1 MLYTLFSKVI
11 CYHKGD
17 DLVDDQML
25 EKAVEDVQLIKN
37 VMDRSVY
44 SLNLAHRVF
53 IFWGCMFAVV
63 SAVCNL
69 LFLLWPGLSD
79 TLARSPFLTILPRL
93 VVVISA
99 FLIFFIFRKG
109 IQVEGLNRQILLL
122 WLAIFSF
129 SVIFPSTSI
138 LRMWKLDLL
147 HENMYS
153 YFIPELPLSWI
164 ALGMFCMYVFY
175 NIKPIGWM
183 ALSCLLLFLAA
194 DLTTGTNTL
203 YIVKVVIFSLAS
215 PLTLLTVGILLRI
228 KSRQKV
234 LFTI

>member
-1 MLYTLFSKVI
+1 
-11 CYHKGD
+11 
-17 DLVDDQML
+17 ML
-25 EKAVEDVQLIKN
+25 EKAIEDVQLIRN

-53 IFWGCMFAVV
+53 IFWGCMFAVI

-93 VVVISA
+93 IVVISA
-99 FLIFFIFRKG
+99 FLIFFIFRKS
-109 IQVEGLNRQILLL
+109 IQDEGLNRQILLL

-129 SVIFPSTSI
+129 SVIFPSVSI
-138 LRMWKLDLL
+138 LRMWTLNLL

-153 YFIPELPLSWI
+153 YFIPGLPLSWI
-164 ALGMFCMYVFY
+164 ALGMFCMYVFTH
-175 NIKPIGWM
+175 IKPIGWI
-183 ALSCLLLFLAA
+183 ALICLLLFLTA
-194 DLTTGTNTL
+194 DLTSGPYALN
-203 YIVKVVIFSLAS
+203 IAKVAIYSLAS
-215 PLTLLTVGILLRI
+215 PLALLTVGILLRM

-234 LFTI
+234 MFTI